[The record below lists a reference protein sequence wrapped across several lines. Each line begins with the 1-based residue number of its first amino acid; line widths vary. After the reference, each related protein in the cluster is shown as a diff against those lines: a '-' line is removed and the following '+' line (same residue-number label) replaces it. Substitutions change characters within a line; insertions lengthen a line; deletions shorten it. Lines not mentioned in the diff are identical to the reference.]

1 MDNNNNSKVYHW
13 RMKPNIDNEH
23 KMLRMR
29 CRRNS
34 DSSLESVP
42 RSCTPDPGKLERNVK
57 QVYSPLVGLRSRNDF
72 RRRSVGGLPSRRGP
86 SEPPPCGNSSQAGNP
101 VSGNGQMR
109 QQMSAKNQSL
119 AALAAFSHI
128 PVNPEKNARNENIL
142 MSPEN
147 TQHEDKMHEKCQ
159 EESMSDRS
167 IQNIDIE
174 KAICKLS
181 ENLIKLKSSPTL
193 EDRLTFDKLC
203 ELKHEVAL
211 QNIFLWVIMSL
222 LHFRKRSLRT
232 ITTVLMML
240 SQR

>member
-1 MDNNNNSKVYHW
+1 MNNNNNSRVYQW

-57 QVYSPLVGLRSRNDF
+57 QLYSPLVGIRSRNDF

-86 SEPPPCGNSSQAGNP
+86 SEPPPCGNSSRSQAGNL

-119 AALAAFSHI
+119 AAFSHI
-128 PVNPEKNARNENIL
+128 PVNPEKNARHENIL

-203 ELKHEVAL
+203 ELKHEVTL
-211 QNIFLWVIMSL
+211 QKIFPEVIMSL
-222 LHFRKRSLRT
+222 LLFRKRSLRT
-232 ITTVLMML
+232 ITTVLMMSL
-240 SQR
+240 QR